1 MYETGT
7 SRGVSSQ
14 AAWSC
19 LPYITVRRSIQ
30 SRLRELATFAGVTPM
45 EFEMRHLWAKP
56 TVTARDGRRGNHALF
71 GEQRP
76 ALMGS

>member
-1 MYETGT
+1 
-7 SRGVSSQ
+7 
-14 AAWSC
+14 
-19 LPYITVRRSIQ
+19 
-30 SRLRELATFAGVTPM
+30 M

-71 GEQRP
+71 DEQRP